1 MIIYSPR
8 IHNLGDFAHC
18 LPALSGLYKKTEE
31 KISFGI
37 CDRLSRFKG
46 IKNLLMHQEMF
57 SDVYFMSEISGEAHK
72 LNYFII
78 DDCGRDSLENINANA
93 AYRQYNFLKDNYNLD
108 FDIDNDFD
116 LHVPYYNNIDYF
128 NDKFLVADR
137 WSPSDAPDVD
147 DRRKSNLLKSSGLFD
162 SEKYHY
168 LKYSDDL
175 VYNCSLIKY
184 NKNPLYTTFT
194 GTGILADLMKKEVF
208 ILYDDDV
215 VNWDN
220 KPIQYSYDL
229 HYIKNR
235 KSKLRYIKEFNY
247 E

>member
-1 MIIYSPR
+1 MIAVYSPR

-18 LPALSGLYKKTEE
+18 LPVLSGLHKYTQE

-46 IKNLLMHQEMF
+46 IKELLMHQKMF
-57 SDVYFMSEISGEAHK
+57 CDVFFVSERPIAK
-72 LNYFII
+72 QYLIL
-78 DDCGRDSLENINANA
+78 DDTGRDSDENINAMA
-93 AYRQYNFLKDNYNLD
+93 AYRHLNFLNDNYKLD
-108 FDIDNDFD
+108 VKMDNDFI
-116 LHVPYYNNIDYF
+116 LHVPHF
-128 NDKFLVADR
+128 FELDKFDEKYLVSDR
-137 WSPSDAPDVD
+137 WAPSDAPDVD

-162 SEKYHY
+162 DGKYLFLDY
-168 LKYSDDL
+168 NNDL

-184 NKNPLYTTFT
+184 NPNPLYTTFT
-194 GTGILADLMKKEVF
+194 GTGILADLMNKEVF

-235 KSKLRYIKEFNY
+235 KSKLRYIKDFKY

>member
-1 MIIYSPR
+1 MITVYSPR

-18 LPALSGLYKKTEE
+18 LPVLSGLYNHFGE

-37 CDRLSRFKG
+37 CDRLKRFNG
-46 IKNLLMHQEMF
+46 IRELLLCQEMF
-57 SDVYFMSEISGEAHK
+57 SDVFFVSDRPIYEHY
-72 LNYFII
+72 LVL
-78 DDCGRDSLENINANA
+78 DDTGRDSDENINAMA
-93 AYRQYNFLKDNYNLD
+93 AYRHLNFLNDNYKLD
-108 FDIDNDFD
+108 IKIDNEFI
-116 LHVPYYNNIDYF
+116 LHVPHFFELDEF
-128 NDKFLVADR
+128 DEKHLVSDR

-147 DRRKSNLLKSSGLFD
+147 NRRKSNLLKSSGLFD
-162 SEKYHY
+162 DDKYHFLDY
-168 LKYSDDL
+168 NNDL

-184 NKNPLYTTFT
+184 NPNPLYTTFT
-194 GTGILADLMKKEVF
+194 GTGILADLMNKEVF

-235 KSKLRYIKEFNY
+235 KSKLRYIKDFKY

>member
-1 MIIYSPR
+1 MITVYSPR

-18 LPALSGLYKKTEE
+18 LPALSGLYKKTGE

-37 CDRLSRFKG
+37 CDRLQRFKG
-46 IKNLLMHQEMF
+46 IKELLLNQEMF
-57 SDVYFMSEISGEAHK
+57 GDVYFMSERSMGTELYLIV
-72 LNYFII
+72 
-78 DDCGRDSLENINANA
+78 DDHGDDSEENINAMA
-93 AYRQYNFLKDNYNLD
+93 AYRNVNYLNKHYNLD
-108 FDIDNDFD
+108 VEIDNDFE
-116 LHVPYYNNIDYF
+116 LNVPELDIDYC
-128 NDKFLVADR
+128 NDKFLVGDR

-162 SEKYHY
+162 DDRFKY
-168 LKYSDDL
+168 LDYSNDL

-184 NKNPLYTTFT
+184 NSNPFYTTFT
-194 GTGILADLMKKEVF
+194 GTGILSDLMNKETY

-215 VNWDN
+215 SMWDGN
-220 KPIQYSYDL
+220 PVEYSFNL

-235 KSKLRYIKEFNY
+235 KSKLRYIKSFEF